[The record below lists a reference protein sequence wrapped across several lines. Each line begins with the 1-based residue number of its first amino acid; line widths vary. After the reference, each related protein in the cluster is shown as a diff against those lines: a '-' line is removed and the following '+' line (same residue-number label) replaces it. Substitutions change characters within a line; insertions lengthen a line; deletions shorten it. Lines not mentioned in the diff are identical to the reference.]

1 MKQIK
6 TKSGNIGII
15 EVPKL
20 AFYFDWIEGK
30 NGDIYI
36 YWETE
41 DGRIEGIKTNFQKWS
56 AFEIL
61 NKLSKLDKEL
71 EEFVDR
77 WGDDISRDIVNFIV
91 LGYSDIVKIDG
102 NGNLCYKDYLDNMNN
117 NYTLTPKQSF
127 ISLVKSQH
135 SEFQEDK
142 EWLVIKLL

>member
-30 NGDIYI
+30 NGNIYI
-36 YWETE
+36 YWGTE
-41 DGRIEGIKTNFQKWS
+41 DGRIEFIKTNFQKWS
-56 AFEIL
+56 DFEIL
-61 NKLSKLDKEL
+61 NKLSQLDKEL
-71 EEFVDR
+71 DEFVDR
-77 WGDDISRDIVNFIV
+77 NVIAKGEE
-91 LGYSDIVKIDG
+91 IDG
-102 NGNLCYKDYLDNMNN
+102 FVLKEDFIMGWKNYINN
-117 NYTLTPKQSF
+117 KTVQPYEFDTPKQSF

-135 SEFQEDK
+135 PEFQGDK